1 MPVSFASSRIRPLLV
16 VFLLFQRQSLTAF
29 RTTTLQPASRSL
41 VVRPLS
47 LAPTPTNNDHELHIG
62 KALDTLRSD
71 YQSLLTTNP
80 DFSLY
85 DPNIE
90 IVDPS
95 GVKLHGLRNY
105 KAAFNFIHALIRVV
119 YCPSRSQLSYRMC
132 FDTARQNIRISW
144 NARIVPR
151 IGPNAHHI
159 DGISVYEMDFKS
171 GQITQHRIERLL
183 LNDRHVAPK
192 EGVFAR
198 LRAEH
203 GVVVPS
209 YYGTTPTSSRRR
221 GSSSTALYALEA
233 SDREPDYNAADG
245 TAPVEDGVLV
255 DTEALESRNKSRKK
269 FGLKPL
275 TPKEFLKLQQEIQV
289 LGDETRRKIAR
300 AAEERQKKS
309 RESNNKSQPGLF
321 EKALGA
327 LNDTCETNFDCE
339 RPKVCCDFV
348 VQKRCCSSG
357 AFVGR
362 EMPRLVPVP
371 ASPPPGY
378 TDPRRPPPR
387 Y

>member
-1 MPVSFASSRIRPLLV
+1 MPFSIAANPRIRSLLV
-16 VFLLFQRQSLTAF
+16 LVLLFQQQSLTAF
-29 RTTTLQPASRSL
+29 ITTTAPRHSL
-41 VVRPLS
+41 VRPLS
-47 LAPTPTNNDHELHIG
+47 IAPTPTNNEHELHIG
-62 KALDTLRSD
+62 KALDTLRTD
-71 YQSLLTTNP
+71 YQSLLTNNP

-95 GVKLHGLRNY
+95 GVTLHGLGNY

-132 FDTARQNIRISW
+132 FDKARQNIRISW
-144 NARIVPR
+144 NAEIVPR
-151 IGPNAHHI
+151 IGANAHHI
-159 DGISVYEMDFKS
+159 DGISVYEMDFES

-209 YYGTTPTSSRRR
+209 FYGNTSRR
-221 GSSSTALYALEA
+221 SKSSTALHALEA
-233 SDREPDYNAADG
+233 SDREPEFPNG
-245 TAPVEDGVLV
+245 SGDGVVV
-255 DTEALESRNKSRKK
+255 DVEALEARNKSRKK

-275 TPKEFLKLQQEIQV
+275 TPEEFIKLQQEIQV
-289 LGDETRRKIAR
+289 LDSETRQKIAN
-300 AAEERQKKS
+300 AAEERQKQS
-309 RESNNKSQPGLF
+309 RRKPQTPGLF

-348 VQKRCCSSG
+348 LQKRCCSSG

-378 TDPRRPPPR
+378 TDPRLPPPR